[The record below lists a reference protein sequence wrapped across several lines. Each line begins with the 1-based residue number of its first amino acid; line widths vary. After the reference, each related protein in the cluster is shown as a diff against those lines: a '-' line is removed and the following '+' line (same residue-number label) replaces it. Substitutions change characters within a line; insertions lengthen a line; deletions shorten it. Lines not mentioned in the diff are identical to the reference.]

1 MHADPS
7 GHVRM
12 GLRKKPSPDP
22 SDHVR
27 MGLSSP
33 DPSDHVRMGLSSPD
47 SSGHVEKKPLPG
59 NVLSVEMSLSVS
71 MRGKMQCQS
80 IGIILSSSNYGR
92 T

>member
-22 SDHVR
+22 S
-27 MGLSSP
+27 G
-33 DPSDHVRMGLSSPD
+33 HVRMGLSSPD
-47 SSGHVEKKPLPG
+47 SSGHVEKKTLPG
-59 NVLSVEMSLSVS
+59 NVLSVEMPLSVS